1 MEFALFPQILR
12 YYCDVVCK
20 CSLDQQQNGM
30 SLKVKHN
37 TFWFI

>member
-1 MEFALFPQILR
+1 
-12 YYCDVVCK
+12 VCK